1 MTAHHHLIPLPATA
15 GPGPY
20 PISGLRCGCPPCK
33 KERTLEAL
41 GQSWDKQP
49 FAFLPRALHSFLSV
63 PTSVCFSKEHGSKWR
78 NQHKAQAQLR
88 CRPAERPTKHLKPE
102 SSTLTPGD
110 ATPANGT
117 VYDVE
122 DEEDTGRVMP
132 IGPAQADSPEW
143 QATIEKVVKSV
154 VSIHF
159 CQTCSFDTDL
169 SMSSQATGFVVD
181 AERGYILTNRHVV
194 CAGPFWGYCIFDN
207 HEESDVRPVYRD
219 PVHDFGILKFD
230 PKAIRYME
238 LTELKLRPE
247 AARVGCE
254 IRVVGNDAG
263 EKLSIL
269 SGVISRLDRNAP
281 EYGDGYCDFNTN
293 YIQAAAAA
301 SGGSSGSPV
310 VNIDGHAIALQ
321 AGGRADGAATDYFLP
336 LDRPLR
342 ALECIRRGE
351 PVARGTIQTQWI
363 LKPFDEC
370 RRLGLT
376 PEWEAA
382 VRKASPHETS
392 MLVAEIILPEGPAD
406 GKLEEGD
413 VLLQVNGELLT
424 QFIRLDD
431 ILDSSVGKTVRL
443 LVQRGGQNVEV
454 ECEVGDLHAI
464 TPDRFVTVAGSTF
477 HNLSYQQARLYAIA
491 TRGVYV
497 CEAAGSFKL
506 ENTLSGWIIDAVDK
520 RPTRNLDEFIEVM
533 KTIPDRA
540 RVVISYRH
548 IRDLH
553 TRGTSIV
560 YIDRH
565 WHPKMRMAIRNDETG
580 LWDFSDLADPVP
592 AETPVPT
599 KADFIQL
606 DGVSQPAVA
615 DIVRSFVRVSCT
627 MPLKLDGYPQAK
639 KTGFGLVI
647 DAEKGLVV
655 VSRAIVPYNLCDIN
669 ITVADS
675 IIVAAKVI
683 FLHPLQ
689 NYTIIQYDPS
699 LVQAP
704 VQSAKLSTEY
714 IKQGQETIF
723 VGFNQNFRIV
733 VAKTAVT
740 DITTVSIPA
749 NASAPRY
756 RAINLDAITV
766 DTGLSGQCT
775 NGVLI
780 GEDGVVQALWLNY
793 LGERTPSSHKDV
805 EYHLGFATPA
815 LLPVTSKI
823 QQGIIPKLRI
833 LNMESYVVQMS
844 QARIMGV
851 SEEWIQ
857 KVAQANPSRHQLFMV
872 RKVDCPPPQL
882 TSDAD
887 SLQEGDIILT
897 LDGQLITR
905 VSELDKMY
913 EKEVLDALIVRNGQE
928 MHLKLPTVPTE
939 DLETDRA
946 VVFCGAVLQKPH
958 HAVRQQISKL
968 HSEVYVS
975 ARSRGSPAYQYGLAP
990 TNFIT
995 AVNGVP
1001 TPNLDSF
1008 VREVGKIPDNTYFR
1022 LRAVTF
1028 DNVPWVVT
1036 MKKNDHYFPM
1046 SEYIKDPSQPLGW
1059 RTVSHDR
1066 DRHKDGITPT
1076 QPISIQTPWT
1086 RCTTS
1091 GPKSIGW
1098 RREAAAAEEA
1108 EVARRR
1114 TRAQE
1119 LLKAISLMALGEKE
1133 KKNKEG
1139 KEGSAQC
1146 IVDWIQDWDVDRDTT
1161 RPGIS
1166 GLYQVVGTR
1175 DLHTDS
1181 SVGQET
1187 DGNDN
1192 TKEIL
1197 RETLK
1202 YLPGGRLPL
1211 PRSFGW
1217 HTASYTN
1224 LRGAYHK
1231 SPHTN
1236 EGCWFQYSRDSSFNL
1251 SGNQPRRQ
1259 NKSIECTANTTSC
1272 KQGRWETGSLSRELP
1287 YNVKRGTKDYISPLL
1302 PSPNWGQKNVWFS
1315 KAKYNAGKKV
1325 MDYFPD
1331 AGESGNGSARKPHAA
1346 KTIMGDEKVDG
1357 SYQEDDSEDT
1367 DIGASAL
1374 ADVEYTYSFEPD
1386 FYSKW
1391 DQLFPSDICEETD
1404 DPPITISI

>member
-1 MTAHHHLIPLPATA
+1 MSLASLLVYRRSLSVATTASTTAAVTVSSYSPAAPPPYYYHSYSTFSSAEHLSTESGGPLTA
-15 GPGPY
+15 FRWSPVPSSSAAWSISGRTRRPLADQLPGPQLCSY
-20 PISGLRCGCPPCK
+20 AIAP
-33 KERTLEAL
+33 A
-41 GQSWDKQP
+41 QSIHRYEFVRSIASLAP
-49 FAFLPRALHSFLSV
+49 SIRSRAKRKRSSIV
-63 PTSVCFSKEHGSKWR
+63 
-78 NQHKAQAQLR
+78 
-88 CRPAERPTKHLKPE
+88 PAERPAKHLKPE
-102 SSTLTPGD
+102 SSALTPGD
-110 ATPANGT
+110 STPANGT
-117 VYDVE
+117 VYDIE
-122 DEEDTGRVMP
+122 DEDDASRLLP

-143 QATIEKVVKSV
+143 QATIEEVVKSV

-159 CQTCSFDTDL
+159 CQTCSFDTEL

-194 CAGPFWGYCIFDN
+194 CPGPFWGYCIFDN
-207 HEESDVRPVYRD
+207 HEECDVRPVYRD

-230 PKAIRYME
+230 PKAIRYMN
-238 LTELKLRPE
+238 LTELKLQPD
-247 AARVGCE
+247 AARVGSE

-281 EYGDGYCDFNTN
+281 EYGEGYSDFNTN

-342 ALECIRRGE
+342 ALECIRQGE
-351 PVARGTIQTQWI
+351 PVTRGTIQTQWI

-376 PEWEAA
+376 PEWEAT
-382 VRKASPHETS
+382 VRKAAPTETS

-431 ILDSSVGKTVRL
+431 ILDSSVGQTVRL
-443 LVQRGGQNVEV
+443 LVQRGGQDVEI
-454 ECEVGDLHAI
+454 ECQVGDLHAI
-464 TPDRFVTVAGSTF
+464 TPDRFVTVAGGTF
-477 HNLSYQQARLYAIA
+477 HDLSYQQSRLYAIA

-506 ENTLSGWIIDAVDK
+506 ENTLSGWLIDSVDK
-520 RPTRNLDEFIEVM
+520 RPTRNLDEFVEVM
-533 KTIPDRA
+533 KTIPDRS

-565 WHPKMRMAIRNDETG
+565 WHPKMRLAVRNDETG
-580 LWDFSDLADPVP
+580 LWDFSDLADALPALPPVP
-592 AETPVPT
+592 R

-606 DGVSQPAVA
+606 DGVSQPAA
-615 DIVRSFVRVSCT
+615 SEIVRSFVRVSCT

-639 KTGFGLVI
+639 KTGFGLVV

-655 VSRAIVPYNLCDIN
+655 VSRAIVPYDLCDIN

-675 IIVAAKVI
+675 IIVNAKVV

-714 IKQGQETIF
+714 IKQGQDTIF

-756 RAINLDAITV
+756 RAINLDAVTV
-766 DTGLSGQCT
+766 DTGLSGQCS

-805 EYHLGFATPA
+805 EYHLGFATPS
-815 LLPVTSKI
+815 LLPVVSKI
-823 QQGIIPKLRI
+823 QQGVMPELRI

-851 SEEWIQ
+851 SEEWIE
-857 KVAQANPSRHQLFMV
+857 KVTQENPSRHQLFMV
-872 RKVDCPPPQL
+872 RKVDCPPAGFDN
-882 TSDAD
+882 TAD
-887 SLQEGDIILT
+887 TFQEGDIILT

-905 VSELDKMY
+905 VSELDVMY
-913 EKEVLDALIVRNGQE
+913 DKEFLEALIVRNGQE
-928 MHLKLPTVPTE
+928 MRIQVPTVPTA

-968 HSEVYVS
+968 HSEIYVS
-975 ARSRGSPAYQYGLAP
+975 ARSRGSPSYQYGLSP

-1001 TPNLDSF
+1001 TPDLDRF
-1008 VREVGKIPDNTYFR
+1008 VKEVSKIPDNTYFR

-1046 SEYIKDPSQPLGW
+1046 SEYLKDPSQPYGW
-1059 RTVSHDR
+1059 RTVSHNKSK
-1066 DRHKDGITPT
+1066 HKDGIAPD
-1076 QPISIQTPWT
+1076 
-1086 RCTTS
+1086 
-1091 GPKSIGW
+1091 
-1098 RREAAAAEEA
+1098 AANLNPDAMEQGYDGASDIEPEA
-1108 EVARRR
+1108 E
-1114 TRAQE
+1114 
-1119 LLKAISLMALGEKE
+1119 
-1133 KKNKEG
+1133 
-1139 KEGSAQC
+1139 
-1146 IVDWIQDWDVDRDTT
+1146 
-1161 RPGIS
+1161 
-1166 GLYQVVGTR
+1166 
-1175 DLHTDS
+1175 
-1181 SVGQET
+1181 
-1187 DGNDN
+1187 
-1192 TKEIL
+1192 
-1197 RETLK
+1197 
-1202 YLPGGRLPL
+1202 
-1211 PRSFGW
+1211 
-1217 HTASYTN
+1217 
-1224 LRGAYHK
+1224 
-1231 SPHTN
+1231 
-1236 EGCWFQYSRDSSFNL
+1236 
-1251 SGNQPRRQ
+1251 
-1259 NKSIECTANTTSC
+1259 
-1272 KQGRWETGSLSRELP
+1272 
-1287 YNVKRGTKDYISPLL
+1287 
-1302 PSPNWGQKNVWFS
+1302 
-1315 KAKYNAGKKV
+1315 
-1325 MDYFPD
+1325 
-1331 AGESGNGSARKPHAA
+1331 
-1346 KTIMGDEKVDG
+1346 
-1357 SYQEDDSEDT
+1357 
-1367 DIGASAL
+1367 
-1374 ADVEYTYSFEPD
+1374 
-1386 FYSKW
+1386 
-1391 DQLFPSDICEETD
+1391 
-1404 DPPITISI
+1404 